1 MNISELSIKRPVLST
16 VFVLVITL
24 FGFIGYSYLGIREY
38 PSVDNPIITVDVSYP
53 GANADIIENQITEPL
68 EQNINGIPGIRSLSS
83 TSSQGSSR
91 ITVEFE
97 LSVDMET
104 AANDVRDKVS
114 RAQRFL
120 PRDCDPPTVSK
131 ADADDQ
137 PILQISIQ
145 SEKRNLLEL
154 SEIADLTV
162 KERLQTIQNVSAVSI
177 WGEKRYAMRLW
188 LDPVKMAAYSI
199 TPVDIRNA
207 IDRENVELPSGS
219 IEGDKMQ
226 FTIRTMGLMKTPEE
240 FNNLVIRETANNVIR
255 LRDVGYAELGPE
267 DQRSIMRKNGVPMV
281 SVVVIPQPGANH
293 IEISDEV
300 KVRVAQMQKDLPEDV
315 RLDVVYDNTK
325 FIRASIKEV
334 QETIYIAFILVV
346 VIIFLFL
353 RDWRATLVPVIVI
366 PVSLVGAFFIMY
378 VAGFSINVLSMLAVV
393 LAVGLVVDD
402 AIVMAENIYVRI
414 EQGISPKEAGI
425 EGSKEIF
432 FAIVSTTI
440 TLVAVFFPI
449 VFMQGMTGRLFKE
462 FSIVVSGAVAISAF
476 VALTFTPMLSTKI
489 LRKRETK
496 NILYEKTEP
505 FFEGMNRIYEK
516 GLAYFLAH
524 RWLTWPIVG
533 VTLIIIV
540 VLMGQIKSEMA
551 PLEDRSQV
559 RINMTAP
566 EGSTYEFYRD
576 YAGKIA
582 AIADSVVPEKISD
595 VMLVRSNFAF
605 IQLMLPDIKDRE
617 RSQMAIADAVS
628 TAVRKETEARAFVQQ
643 QSTFGGR
650 RGGMPVQYVLQAP
663 NLEKLQEFIPRFM
676 AKVSENPKFQMS
688 DVNLKFTKPETRIEI
703 NRDKAAL
710 LGVSTRDIG
719 QTLQYAL
726 SGQRMGYFY
735 MNGKQYQI
743 LAEINRQ
750 QRNKPLDLK
759 SMYVKNASGGMIQLD
774 NLVDLSESVS
784 PPQLYRYNRFNSATV
799 SSGLAPG
806 VTIGEGL
813 NEMDKIAKETLD
825 ESFRTALAGESK
837 EFRESSSSLMFTF
850 SLALVLIFLILAAQ
864 FESFKDPL
872 IIMLTVPLA
881 VAGALIFMYFG
892 GITMNIFSQIG
903 IIMLIGL
910 VAKNGI
916 LIVEFANQRQ
926 ETGMSKLEA
935 IEGAAIQ
942 RLRPILMTSLCTVL
956 GLLPLAFAS
965 AEGANSRVAMGVSV
979 IGGMI
984 VSTFLTLFIV
994 PAVYTYFSTNRTREV
1009 KGERQK
1015 AKGTSPILYLLPFAF
1030 CLLPSNLHSQEVYD
1044 LKRCLETGLEK
1055 NYDLR
1060 IVHNEQQISDN
1071 NLTWGNAG
1079 FLPALD
1085 LSAGYSG
1092 ALNNNTVQKY
1102 TDGSTVKNENVVNQG
1117 ANLGLNVSWTV
1128 FDGLYM
1134 QTNYQRLKEFQKMG
1148 ELNTKVAIENL
1159 ISDIASEYY
1168 NFVYQNLR
1176 LGNLKYVVSLSK
1188 ERLRIVEARY
1198 NIGSMSR
1205 LDLQQARVDFNAD
1218 SSNLIKQFEIVN
1230 TSRIMLNRLMAL
1242 EDVSQQIVVKDTLID
1257 PNPDLKE
1264 KELRSNMEQSN
1275 ARILLSAK
1283 NRMIGELDY
1292 KALKSRNYPYLK
1304 VNAGYG
1310 YALNLYGS
1318 GTLDRQDNLGLTYG
1332 LTLGFNI
1339 FDGFNRRR
1347 EQKNAKLTIQNRQ
1360 LQYEQMGLSL
1370 KADLANIWMAYKNN
1384 FKLINLE
1391 KENLETAHE
1400 NYEIAMERYRLGEL
1414 SGIELREAQNSLL
1427 GAEER
1432 LLQAQYNTKLCE
1444 ISLMQISGQATSYLE

>member
-1 MNISELSIKRPVLST
+1 MNISELSIRRPVLST
-16 VFVLVITL
+16 VFVLIITL
-24 FGFIGYSYLGIREY
+24 FGIIGYTYLGIREY
-38 PSVDNPIITVDVSYP
+38 PSVDNPIITVEVSYP

-97 LSVDMET
+97 LSVAMET

-114 RAQRFL
+114 RAQRLL

-137 PILQISIQ
+137 PIVQVSIQ
-145 SEKRNLLEL
+145 SDKRSLLEI

-188 LDPVKMAAYSI
+188 LDPAKMAAFSV
-199 TPVDIRNA
+199 TPIDIRSA

-226 FTIRTMGLMKTPEE
+226 LTIRTLGLMKTPEE
-240 FNNLVIRETANNVIR
+240 FNNLVIRENANSVIR

-267 DQRSIMRKNGVPMV
+267 DLRSIMRINGVPMV
-281 SVVVIPQPGANH
+281 GVVVVPQPGANH
-293 IEISDEV
+293 IDISDEV
-300 KVRVAQMQKDLPEDV
+300 KVRLAQMQKDLPEDV
-315 RLDVVYDNTK
+315 KLNVVYDNTR

-334 QETIYIAFILVV
+334 QDTIFIAFALVV

-353 RDWRATLVPVIVI
+353 RDWRATLVPVVVI

-414 EQGISPKEAGI
+414 EAGISPKEAGI

-440 TLVAVFFPI
+440 TLIAVFFPI

-489 LRKRETK
+489 LQKRERK
-496 NILYEKTEP
+496 SLFYEKTEP
-505 FFEGMNRIYEK
+505 FFEGMNRYYEK
-516 GLAYFLAH
+516 GLSYFLTH
-524 RWLTWPIVG
+524 RWITWPIVG
-533 VTLIIIV
+533 ITLLIIYI
-540 VLMGQIKSEMA
+540 LWGQIKSEMA

-559 RINMTAP
+559 RISTSAP
-566 EGSTYEFYRD
+566 QGVTYEFYRD
-576 YAGKIA
+576 YATKIVG
-582 AIADSVVPEKISD
+582 IADSIVPERISD
-595 VMLVRSNFAF
+595 LMMVRSEMAF
-605 IQLMLPDIKDRE
+605 VQLMLPKIDERT
-617 RSQMAIADAVS
+617 RSQMQIADALSSAVS
-628 TAVRKETEARAFVQQ
+628 RETEARAFVQQ

-650 RGGMPVQYVLQAP
+650 RGGMPIQYVLQAT
-663 NLEKLQEFIPRFM
+663 NIDKLREYIPRFM
-676 AKVSENPKFQMS
+676 AKVSENPKFRMS

-759 SMYVKNASGGMIQLD
+759 SMYIKNGSRDMIQLD
-774 NLVDLSESVS
+774 NLVNLSENVA

-799 SSGLAPG
+799 TSGLAPG

-813 NEMDKIAKETLD
+813 NEMDKIARETLD
-825 ESFRTALAGESK
+825 ETFRTALSGESK
-837 EFRESSSSLMFTF
+837 DFRESSSSLMFTF
-850 SLALVLIFLILAAQ
+850 GLALILIFLILAAQ

-926 ETGMSKLEA
+926 EAGMNKIDA
-935 IEGAAIQ
+935 IEGAAIH

-965 AEGANSRVAMGVSV
+965 AEGANSRIAMGVSV

-994 PAVYTYFSTNRTREV
+994 PAVYTYFSTNR
-1009 KGERQK
+1009 
-1015 AKGTSPILYLLPFAF
+1015 
-1030 CLLPSNLHSQEVYD
+1030 
-1044 LKRCLETGLEK
+1044 
-1055 NYDLR
+1055 
-1060 IVHNEQQISDN
+1060 
-1071 NLTWGNAG
+1071 
-1079 FLPALD
+1079 
-1085 LSAGYSG
+1085 
-1092 ALNNNTVQKY
+1092 
-1102 TDGSTVKNENVVNQG
+1102 ENPP
-1117 ANLGLNVSWTV
+1117 T
-1128 FDGLYM
+1128 
-1134 QTNYQRLKEFQKMG
+1134 
-1148 ELNTKVAIENL
+1148 
-1159 ISDIASEYY
+1159 
-1168 NFVYQNLR
+1168 
-1176 LGNLKYVVSLSK
+1176 
-1188 ERLRIVEARY
+1188 
-1198 NIGSMSR
+1198 
-1205 LDLQQARVDFNAD
+1205 
-1218 SSNLIKQFEIVN
+1218 
-1230 TSRIMLNRLMAL
+1230 
-1242 EDVSQQIVVKDTLID
+1242 
-1257 PNPDLKE
+1257 P
-1264 KELRSNMEQSN
+1264 
-1275 ARILLSAK
+1275 
-1283 NRMIGELDY
+1283 
-1292 KALKSRNYPYLK
+1292 
-1304 VNAGYG
+1304 
-1310 YALNLYGS
+1310 
-1318 GTLDRQDNLGLTYG
+1318 
-1332 LTLGFNI
+1332 
-1339 FDGFNRRR
+1339 
-1347 EQKNAKLTIQNRQ
+1347 
-1360 LQYEQMGLSL
+1360 
-1370 KADLANIWMAYKNN
+1370 
-1384 FKLINLE
+1384 
-1391 KENLETAHE
+1391 
-1400 NYEIAMERYRLGEL
+1400 
-1414 SGIELREAQNSLL
+1414 
-1427 GAEER
+1427 
-1432 LLQAQYNTKLCE
+1432 
-1444 ISLMQISGQATSYLE
+1444 